1 MSTAG
6 VACSSS
12 VISWTD
18 GNRSSGDACSNELV
32 TTVDG
37 VLVTA
42 LSDVELQIE
51 GEPQV
56 RLMRCG
62 GVNSL
67 DTTDLALR
75 KVTHAQRTVANT
87 MNAQIA
93 TVTTHSTID
102 VLSRTCWFT
111 TTTVSVT
118 ASFIVTTVSV
128 ADPTTSG
135 MAWNVCS
142 AV

>member
-1 MSTAG
+1 M
-6 VACSSS
+6 
-12 VISWTD
+12 
-18 GNRSSGDACSNELV
+18 
-32 TTVDG
+32 TT
-37 VLVTA
+37 
-42 LSDVELQIE
+42 LSDVELQTE

-62 GVNSL
+62 GVSNL
-67 DTTDLALR
+67 DTTDFALR

-93 TVTTHSTID
+93 AVTTPSTID